1 MENPPFVISLAT
13 ADRRV
18 AYDFYRALGL
28 ATPGELA
35 DDGVPEPLQVEVG
48 GTRIM
53 FVPTGGFGWGLG
65 ARPVSPAGTSE
76 CILCVPF
83 ATAAEVASA
92 RPRPA
97 APSSRRS
104 AITRGATWARS
115 RIPTATCGWRWW
127 SSAPDRRHP

>member
-1 MENPPFVISLAT
+1 MQNPPFVISLAT

-18 AYDFYRALGL
+18 AYDFYCALGL

-48 GTRIM
+48 GSRIM

-65 ARPVSPAGTSE
+65 ARPVSPGGTSE

-83 ATAAEVASA
+83 ATAAEVATFVERA
-92 RPRPA
+92 VA
-97 APSSRRS
+97 AGADVVTPVGDHEWGHVGTFTDPDGHLWMAMVEFRS
-104 AITRGATWARS
+104 
-115 RIPTATCGWRWW
+115 
-127 SSAPDRRHP
+127 

>member
-83 ATAAEVASA
+83 ATATQVASFVE
-92 RPRPA
+92 RA
-97 APSSRRS
+97 AAAGGTVVTPVGDH
-104 AITRGATWARS
+104 AWGHVGTFTD
-115 RIPTATCGWRWW
+115 
-127 SSAPDRRHP
+127 PDGHLWMAMVEFRA

>member
-1 MENPPFVISLAT
+1 MQNTPFVISLAT
-13 ADRRV
+13 ADRRA

-65 ARPVSPAGTSE
+65 ARPAAPEGTSE
-76 CILCVPF
+76 CILCVSF
-83 ATAAEVASA
+83 ATAVEVAA
-92 RPRPA
+92 FVERAVA
-97 APSSRRS
+97 A
-104 AITRGATWARS
+104 GATIVTPVGDHAWGHVS
-115 RIPTATCGWRWW
+115 TFTDPDGHLWMATVGFR
-127 SSAPDRRHP
+127 D